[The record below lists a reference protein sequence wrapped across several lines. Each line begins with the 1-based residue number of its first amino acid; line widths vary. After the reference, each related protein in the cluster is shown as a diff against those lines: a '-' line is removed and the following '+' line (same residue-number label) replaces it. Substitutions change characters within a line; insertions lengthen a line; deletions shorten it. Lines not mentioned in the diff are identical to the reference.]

1 MELTG
6 PDGVALRKGIR
17 MADRCA
23 DWGRVIIAVAVAGI
37 LAGCQQTAMVQ
48 APAPIEQISE
58 QKLIAEQIEEQKA
71 QAISLYV
78 DATML
83 NDLNE
88 RLEAIR
94 KLELALELD
103 PEFAVA
109 YSLKGDIH
117 QAMEE
122 YPQSAAAY
130 EKATEFD
137 PWSFKDFFNL
147 GKVCQAMKEFVRAA
161 AAYVTACKLDPNHY
175 QAHFNAARCYYELK
189 EFDSSLEYAGLAK
202 KLEPDKSEVEALMG
216 DLHEAKK
223 DHTEAISA
231 YKRALE
237 MEGNSV
243 KIMVPLSA
251 AYLRSGRYS
260 AAKELLVDVVN
271 TDPNNAIAHQYLGFA
286 KLKLKETNEA
296 VESYKRAVAIDDG
309 DWMAH
314 KGLGV
319 AYMLLA
325 MQNNNDQKLEAMA
338 MEQWGISLQL
348 KSDQPELKTLMN
360 KYK

>member
-1 MELTG
+1 
-6 PDGVALRKGIR
+6 
-17 MADRCA
+17 
-23 DWGRVIIAVAVAGI
+23 
-37 LAGCQQTAMVQ
+37 
-48 APAPIEQISE
+48 
-58 QKLIAEQIEEQKA
+58 
-71 QAISLYV
+71 
-78 DATML
+78 
-83 NDLNE
+83 
-88 RLEAIR
+88 
-94 KLELALELD
+94 
-103 PEFAVA
+103 
-109 YSLKGDIH
+109 
-117 QAMEE
+117 
-122 YPQSAAAY
+122 
-130 EKATEFD
+130 
-137 PWSFKDFFNL
+137 
-147 GKVCQAMKEFVRAA
+147 
-161 AAYVTACKLDPNHY
+161 
-175 QAHFNAARCYYELK
+175 
-189 EFDSSLEYAGLAK
+189 
-202 KLEPDKSEVEALMG
+202 MG